1 MSDHEN
7 SSDPI
12 VAERLRF
19 GSGFSAEDQD
29 HVLEILSAL
38 DRHLAD
44 WAPRQVD
51 LEISVKSRG
60 GPEQKV
66 TLETWLC
73 RAGRRLVATFA
84 DRELDH
90 ALIGVRKEMIRLIE
104 DDKSKRGLPK
114 ARAPQHKLA

>member
-38 DRHLAD
+38 DRHLAH

-66 TLETWLC
+66 TLEAWLP
-73 RAGRRLVATFA
+73 GRPPLVATFA

-114 ARAPQHKLA
+114 ARAPRQKLA